1 MKRFMLLLVAISVA
15 AVPLAQAGGGD
26 PSLPTG
32 TTLEPPVSIVP
43 VFIPFGVSIAGIPVG
58 GMSAEQAAELVQ
70 GMFDEPLRIRY
81 GARIWESPPSAL
93 GAVADVQDAVG
104 EALLAAPGQ
113 SIVLAIQVDT
123 NQVRG
128 YVASLGGEVSE
139 PARDATLR
147 LVRYRPRVSP
157 ARPGFELAKTAT
169 TASIVYALRHGER
182 GPLQLEG
189 RVLRP
194 EVTERAFQSVVV
206 VRRGSKKLYLYRGE
220 SLVRRFGV
228 ATGQAAYP
236 TPLGR
241 FAIVVKWRNPWW
253 YPPASPWAADDEPV
267 PPGPGNPLG
276 TRWMGL
282 SAPLVGI
289 HGTPDSASI
298 GYSASHGCIRMLISD
313 AEWLFDRVQVGS
325 PVFIVGA

>member
-1 MKRFMLLLVAISVA
+1 MKRLILLIVAVSVA
-15 AVPLAQAGGGD
+15 AVPLAQAGGD
-26 PSLPTG
+26 PSSPSQ
-32 TTLEPPVSIVP
+32 TTEEPPVAIEPSL
-43 VFIPFGVSIAGIPVG
+43 IPFGVTISGIPVG
-58 GMSAEQAAELVQ
+58 GMTPEQATEFVQ
-70 GMFDEPLRIRY
+70 GLFDQPLRVRH
-81 GARIWESPPSAL
+81 GSRSWESTPSMLGAAADVQ
-93 GAVADVQDAVG
+93 GAVA
-104 EALLAAPGQ
+104 EALLAPPGQ
-113 SIVLAIQVDT
+113 SVVLRIDVDT
-123 NQVRG
+123 NQVRAF
-128 YVASLGGEVSE
+128 VASLDGAVSR

-157 ARPGFELAKTAT
+157 SRPGFELAKTAA

-182 GPLQLEG
+182 GPLDLEG

-194 EVTERAFQSVVV
+194 KVTDRDFTSVVI

-220 SLVRRFGV
+220 TLVRRFGV

-253 YPPASPWAADDEPV
+253 YPPDSDWAKGEEPV

-289 HGTPDSASI
+289 HGTPDAASI
-298 GYSASHGCIRMLISD
+298 GYSASHGCVRMLISD
-313 AEWLFDRVQVGS
+313 AEWLFDRVQIGT

>member
-1 MKRFMLLLVAISVA
+1 MKRLLLLIIAVSVA
-15 AVPLAQAGGGD
+15 AVPLAQAGGDD

-32 TTLEPPVSIVP
+32 TTAEPPVSTAP
-43 VFIPFGVSIAGIPVG
+43 TLIPFGVTISGIPVE
-58 GMSAEQAAELVQ
+58 GMTPEQAVEFVQ
-70 GMFDEPLRIRY
+70 GMFDQPLRVRR
-81 GARIWESPPSAL
+81 GSRSWESTPTMLGAAADVQ
-93 GAVADVQDAVG
+93 GAVA

-113 SIVLAIQVDT
+113 SIVLPIQVDT
-123 NQVRG
+123 NQVRN
-128 YVASLGGEVSE
+128 YVASLDSTISRS
-139 PARDATLR
+139 AKDATLR
-147 LVRYRPRVSP
+147 LVRYRPRIGPS
-157 ARPGFELAKTAT
+157 RPGFELAKTAT
-169 TASIVYALRHGER
+169 TVSIVYALRHGER
-182 GPLQLEG
+182 GPLDLEG

-194 EVTERAFQSVVV
+194 KVTERDFQSVIV

-253 YPPASPWAADDEPV
+253 YPPASPWAVNEEPV

-289 HGTPDSASI
+289 HGTPDAASI

-313 AEWLFDRVQVGS
+313 AEWLFDRVQVGT